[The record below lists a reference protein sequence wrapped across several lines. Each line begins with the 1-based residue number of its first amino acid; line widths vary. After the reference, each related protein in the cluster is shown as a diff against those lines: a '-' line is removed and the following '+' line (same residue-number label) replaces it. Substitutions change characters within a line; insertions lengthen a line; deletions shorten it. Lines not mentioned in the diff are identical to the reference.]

1 MQCATFGQNFAAYW
15 EQFGDALCRRS
26 PNFRLRAVSLF
37 QDRTRES
44 GCAPDLRRT
53 AKVILALSDFFRKLL
68 SLRILAS
75 NATFSCQPPLRR
87 QNNGERLSRRFPGC
101 QHKYSPLYYLNDEI
115 WRQDLTRT
123 TPRTPPAKLLQP
135 GEQPLPTRVLL
146 NYKKRSQ
153 CQMRRTAHRVRWES
167 LRGVGTSAF

>member
-1 MQCATFGQNFAAYW
+1 MQLSARNSRPIGNNSAMHFADDLRTSAS
-15 EQFGDALCRRS
+15 EQS
-26 PNFRLRAVSLF
+26 PFSRIA
-37 QDRTRES
+37 QRES

-68 SLRILAS
+68 SLQILAS
-75 NATFSCQPPLRR
+75 NATFSCQRPLRR

>member
-1 MQCATFGQNFAAYW
+1 MCNFRAEVRGLL

-37 QDRTRES
+37 QDRPKRIRLRS
-44 GCAPDLRRT
+44 RSLRRT

-68 SLRILAS
+68 SLQILAS
-75 NATFSCQPPLRR
+75 NATFSSQRPLRR
-87 QNNGERLSRRFPGC
+87 QNNGERLSRRFPSC
-101 QHKYSPLYYLNDEI
+101 QHKYGPLYYLNDEI

-123 TPRTPPAKLLQP
+123 TLCTPPAKLLQP
-135 GEQPLPTRVLL
+135 GEQPLATRVLL

-153 CQMRRTAHRVRWES
+153 CQMGRTAHRVRW
-167 LRGVGTSAF
+167 G